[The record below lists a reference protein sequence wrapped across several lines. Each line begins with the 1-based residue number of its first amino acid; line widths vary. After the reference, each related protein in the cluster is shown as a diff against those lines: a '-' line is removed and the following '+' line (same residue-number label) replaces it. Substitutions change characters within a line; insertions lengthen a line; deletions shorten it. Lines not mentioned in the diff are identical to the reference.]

1 MGNLINRVQK
11 QRLVYW
17 APKQSNS
24 HGEKQWEA
32 PVELKCR
39 WDGKNTQVIGADAT
53 MVLSRN
59 ALITEVLLDVGGIV
73 VLGELDNISYWAE
86 APQNPGAYEIL
97 AVSSTPDIRNRRI
110 LFEAFC

>member
-1 MGNLINRVQK
+1 MGNLINK
-11 QRLVYW
+11 CQRQTLCYF

-32 PVELKCR
+32 PVEYTCR
-39 WDGKNTQVIGADAT
+39 WDAKNTEIIQADAT

-59 ALITEVLLDVGGIV
+59 ALITEVLLEVGGIV
-73 VLGELDNISYWAE
+73 VLGELSGISYWAE
-86 APQNPGAYEIL
+86 ATQNLGAYEIL
-97 AVSSTPDIRNRRI
+97 AVSSTPDLRNRHT